1 MKQGYSRSF
10 LNQLLQ
16 ELHQEL
22 HSAML
27 LVPSL
32 RHTQPAG
39 SCPGSSTNL
48 YRADNASAV
57 CFVWGSASTKGRRA
71 DLCRVHFMEE
81 VIKGQA

>member
-10 LNQLLQ
+10 LNQLL
-16 ELHQEL
+16 QEL

-48 YRADNASAV
+48 YRADNASVV